1 LRADLGG
8 QECKPKL
15 VRPIDEVVEDIRGVE
30 EEEAPEGA
38 DEALP
43 EEEVEE
49 WKQLLEGEVE
59 VEANS
64 QKAKNQRKKEN
75 RKNEAAKRR
84 RQDEEFEAA
93 LDEYEND
100 LKDEALEEYEDE
112 SKKESS
118 KEETSL
124 SQEATGEILEPVDE
138 GNEWRKPKALTAP
151 MRVTAEE
158 KQKHE
163 LTHVP
168 YRPWCKFCVWARG
181 RNTAHRKKRA
191 EESGGVPR
199 VCLDY
204 NLIGKDDQK
213 ASENHR

>member
-1 LRADLGG
+1 MRADLGG

-15 VRPIDEVVEDIRGVE
+15 VRPIDEIVEDIRSVE

-93 LDEYEND
+93 LDEYEM
-100 LKDEALEEYEDE
+100 
-112 SKKESS
+112 
-118 KEETSL
+118 T
-124 SQEATGEILEPVDE
+124 
-138 GNEWRKPKALTAP
+138 
-151 MRVTAEE
+151 
-158 KQKHE
+158 
-163 LTHVP
+163 
-168 YRPWCKFCVWARG
+168 
-181 RNTAHRKKRA
+181 
-191 EESGGVPR
+191 
-199 VCLDY
+199 
-204 NLIGKDDQK
+204 
-213 ASENHR
+213 